1 MDPPISKQDQLQQK
15 QVERAKYEADLS
27 RRRFMQV
34 DPDNRLVATSLE
46 ADWNERLREHQAE
59 LENYEKQRKNNYSIL
74 AQNQIDDINLNIAS
88 VYQIST

>member
-1 MDPPISKQDQLQQK
+1 
-15 QVERAKYEADLS
+15 
-27 RRRFMQV
+27 MQV
-34 DPDNRLVATSLE
+34 DPVNRLVATSLE